1 MDWNLANRS
10 WYSHWEY
17 FLVVRSNQ
25 NWFSTIE
32 SHIWPLDTFMKTQV
46 KCEPLD
52 RQKSNWPLDS
62 LGNNHQ
68 KIGNFLS
75 IFSIYVPMSCN
86 IEKLVR
92 NWLVIDISTTSPIFL
107 VTFSLIDNQW
117 LISYWPPPIWIHG
130 SCVIGFLT
138 INRFNHIITLI
149 KIIFKWILICRE
161 V

>member
-17 FLVVRSNQ
+17 FLVVRSSQ

-32 SHIWPLDTFMKTQV
+32 SHIWPLDTFMKTLV
-46 KCEPLD
+46 KCEPLE
-52 RQKSNWPLDS
+52 RQKSNWALDS
-62 LGNNHQ
+62 LGNNHKKNRQ
-68 KIGNFLS
+68 FFI
-75 IFSIYVPMSCN
+75 N
-86 IEKLVR
+86 ILHLCAHILQHWEISEKLTS
-92 NWLVIDISTTSPIFL
+92 IDISTTSPIFL

-117 LISYWPPPIWIHG
+117 LISYWLPPIWIHG